1 MLATHSIRRGFFVT
15 GSDTGVGKTWVSC
28 QIIQQLKSRVISLKV
43 RKPVESGCELDA
55 DNKLLPAD
63 GTRLFKANDCRESLQ
78 RVTPYRFAAPLS
90 PDLAA
95 TKEHQQLYLNQLQ
108 QAVIEQTDDR
118 DVILMEGAGGF
129 YSPIAEDGLNADL
142 AQRLQFEVIIVIQD
156 RLGAINQALLTVK
169 AVESEG
175 LSIRMIILNQTTKG
189 DLTQTN
195 NLSALKKR
203 TAYPVFGCSYLG
215 TLPELNLHRPAFITH

>member
-1 MLATHSIRRGFFVT
+1 MLETHNTGQGYFIT

-28 QIIQQLKSRVISLKV
+28 RIIQQLKSRVKSLKV
-43 RKPVESGCELDA
+43 RKPVESGCALSTDNELI
-55 DNKLLPAD
+55 PAD
-63 GTRLFKANDCRESLQ
+63 GTMLFEANDSRESLQ
-78 RVTPYRFAAPLS
+78 LVTPYRFYSPLS

-95 TKEHQQLYLNQLQ
+95 RKERQLLYLDQLE
-108 QAVIEQTDDR
+108 QAVIENTHAQ
-118 DVILMEGAGGF
+118 DVILVEGAGGF

-142 AQRLQFEVIIVIQD
+142 ARRLQLEVIIVVED

-175 LSIRMIILNQTTKG
+175 LRVRLIILNQNADR
-189 DLTQTN
+189 DLSLTD

-203 TAYPVFGCSYLG
+203 STYAVYSCPYLG
-215 TLPELNLHRPAFITH
+215 MLPELNLQEPAQR